1 MRDGF
6 IFYASFYEAI
16 EELDETDQLEVYKAI
31 CQYALTGE
39 LPQCKGAARAIM
51 KLVQPQI
58 DANNKRRENGK
69 KGAEV
74 SNASAP
80 EQQEVGND
88 AATERQ
94 PVGNLS
100 APVRQE
106 VSTSAAKEK
115 EKDKGKME
123 KENGKE
129 KEREER
135 AARTPFR
142 RPTIEEIQEYCTERG
157 NRVDPQ
163 TFYDFY
169 ESKGWRVGSQPMKDW
184 RAAVRTWE
192 KREETAPPGRS
203 APAKKPNRF
212 NDVMEKHSYSLDDI
226 AALERFN
233 ADRNARIAEEYYK
246 KQRGATA

>member
-1 MRDGF
+1 MRESSV
-6 IFYASFYEAI
+6 FYASWFDAIQDLPAEQYKECMEAVR
-16 EELDETDQLEVYKAI
+16 VYAF
-31 CQYALTGE
+31 TGE
-39 LPQCKGAARAIM
+39 ETADTAIAKM
-51 KLVQPQI
+51 FLTMAKPLV
-58 DANNKRRENGK
+58 DKNNQRRENGINGGRPK
-69 KGAEV
+69 TKQEPNDNQTEPSDNQTEPNYNQSEPNCEKAEPNENETV
-74 SNASAP
+74 NVNVN
-80 EQQEVGND
+80 ETVTV
-88 AATERQ
+88 TE
-94 PVGNLS
+94 
-100 APVRQE
+100 
-106 VSTSAAKEK
+106 TEK
-115 EKDKGKME
+115 R
-123 KENGKE
+123 
-129 KEREER
+129 ERR

-163 TFYDFY
+163 TFFDFY